1 MAARGRGI
9 WLLSAIGALA
19 PLLVA
24 PTAATAGPTEPA
36 QEVVA
41 DWHTLRTPPLA
52 PGQIELV
59 TLSTL
64 PDAVTG
70 GDVLVAVRGL
80 APDDDLTVTRDG
92 VDVTPAFARS
102 GSTATGFVSG
112 LRPGAN
118 TLEATSH
125 GQEARLVVHDH
136 PVTGPVLSGP
146 HQTPFRCAT
155 AQAGLGEP
163 LDDDCS
169 AAPKVQWFARTGDQ
183 AFHELA
189 DPYAPYPSDTITTE
203 NADGVAVPFVVRV
216 ESRTINRGIARMAVL
231 DDPAA
236 RGRAAP
242 FTADGWNGRVYHA
255 FGESCGVGYQQ
266 GRNSTDTVLGN
277 VDLTN
282 FSGDNLLINLTGITD
297 RLGKGDLTVHSTL
310 TAFGVHCNPLV
321 SVETLMM
328 IKEHIAEQYGG
339 VPEIVG
345 TNGSGAALQQY
356 NAINN
361 APGLLAGAMPSATF
375 ADIVTTAMTVSD
387 CGLLHHYFDS
397 SSLEWTDA
405 QRAAVDGHGLL
416 GGTQLNSIC
425 QSWIDQF
432 LDRIDPTS
440 GCAVPAEL
448 KYDPEDNPTGARCTI
463 QDANVNIFGRD
474 PATGFAHRPLDNVGV
489 QYGLAALRSGAIDL
503 EHFIDLNRRVGGYDI
518 DGRHQTARHEM
529 SSEVA
534 ALTYRVGGVIGRGAI
549 AETPVLDVAPY
560 LDLIPAANIHES
572 VRPFVVRAR
581 LRAQTGQD
589 ASQAIW
595 RGVLTQADA
604 YPTMDAWLRALDGAR
619 PPAGGDHA
627 VAVATA
633 KPGSA
638 ADRCSFGT
646 VGGRLEL
653 PDSIVAPLGLL
664 QLPLLPGTALPD
676 VDLPVRVDVP
686 EDFDSGLGPCS
697 LVLPVVSTPRMVAGM
712 PLSDDVIKCQRR
724 SIDPADYPGGLTA
737 DQRAQLQAAF
747 PTGVCDFTKP
757 AAEDV
762 ERSMTWV
769 SVGGDVLEPPHEL
782 TWRVARSGPAVA
794 ADVGARREIPATGA
808 RVPVVAALVAIA
820 LALGLRRLQ
829 RPRA

>member
-1 MAARGRGI
+1 MTARRRGI
-9 WLLSAIGALA
+9 WLLVATGALA
-19 PLLVA
+19 TLLVA
-24 PTAATAGPTEPA
+24 PTLATAGPTGAAE
-36 QEVVA
+36 EVVA

-80 APDDDLTVTRDG
+80 APDDDLMVTRDG
-92 VDVTPAFARS
+92 VDVAPAFARQ
-102 GSTATGFVSG
+102 GSTATGLVTG
-112 LRPGAN
+112 LRSGAN
-118 TLEATSH
+118 TLEATAH
-125 GQEARLVVHDH
+125 GQLARLVVHDH

-169 AAPKVQWFARTGDQ
+169 APPKVQWFARTGDQ
-183 AFHELA
+183 AFHELS

-203 NADGVAVPFVVRV
+203 TADGVAVPFVVRV
-216 ESRTINRGIARMAVL
+216 ESRTINRGIARLAVL

-242 FTADGWNGRVYHA
+242 FAAEGWSGRVYHA

-266 GRNSTDTVLGN
+266 GRNSADTVLGN
-277 VDLTN
+277 VDLTDI
-282 FSGDNLLINLTGITD
+282 SGDNLLINLTGITD

-328 IKEHIAEQYGG
+328 IKEHIAEQYGR

-387 CGLLHHYFDS
+387 CGLLHHYFDT

-432 LDRIDPTS
+432 LSRIDPTA

-448 KYDPEDNPTGARCTI
+448 RYDPEDNPTGARCTI

-474 PATGFAHRPLDNVGV
+474 PATGFARRPLDNVGV
-489 QYGLAALRSGAIDL
+489 QYGLNALR
-503 EHFIDLNRRVGGYDI
+503 GGLITVDQFLDINQRIGGLDI
-518 DGRHQTARHEM
+518 DGK
-529 SSEVA
+529 
-534 ALTYRVGGVIGRGAI
+534 
-549 AETPVLDVAPY
+549 VAPQRMAADPQARRAAY
-560 LDLIPAANIHES
+560 LTGRMLDGGGGLRDIPIIDHRGYADARPAGDIHQRYHSFSTRERLIEANGDADNQVLLTES
-572 VRPFVVRAR
+572 TRYGLF
-581 LRAQTGQD
+581 
-589 ASQAIW
+589 
-595 RGVLTQADA
+595 VLTSPIVVEAMLQMDRWILAAQADRSSRRTHDVVVTSKPADLVDACFTVTDEKIVERQVYEGATRCNELYPA
-604 YPTMDAWLRALDGAR
+604 YASPRLV
-619 PPAGGDHA
+619 AGG
-627 VAVATA
+627 
-633 KPGSA
+633 
-638 ADRCSFGT
+638 
-646 VGGRLEL
+646 
-653 PDSIVAPLGLL
+653 PL
-664 QLPLLPGTALPD
+664 TN
-676 VDLPVRVDVP
+676 
-686 EDFDSGLGPCS
+686 
-697 LVLPVVSTPRMVAGM
+697 
-712 PLSDDVIKCQRR
+712 DVITCQRR
-724 SIDPADYPGGLTA
+724 APVRSDYP
-737 DQRAQLQAAF
+737 QMSHAQWALLRTVFA
-747 PTGVCDFTKP
+747 TGVCDYRRPGVDETGIGGTWAFFTSP
-757 AAEDV
+757 G
-762 ERSMTWV
+762 TW
-769 SVGGDVLEPPHEL
+769 SFHE
-782 TWRVARSGPAVA
+782 S
-794 ADVGARREIPATGA
+794 RR
-808 RVPVVAALVAIA
+808 
-820 LALGLRRLQ
+820 
-829 RPRA
+829 